1 MNKENM
7 NRTKELNSCNE
18 RVEKDKL
25 QAKDIN
31 NISNKIMSEN
41 SLYLEKEMTR
51 LRRYLEH

>member
-1 MNKENM
+1 M
-7 NRTKELNSCNE
+7 NRTKEPNSYNT

-31 NISNKIMSEN
+31 NISNNIMAES
-41 SLYLEKEMTR
+41 SPYLEKEMTR